1 MKDLSIKIGLIFL
14 FGIVSLS
21 LQANQIVLDCEVF
34 FTYQDYDGTTPVT
47 GGITFVNQSTGDYT
61 NIAWDFGDD
70 NFSNDSS
77 DSLDYFYANDGVY
90 NVCLSVWNDQGCFD
104 TFCSDVIV
112 GDLSDICNLTDCVFP
127 GDANKDGNA
136 NFYDLLEL
144 GIGNGTTGPERPNA
158 TTEWA
163 GQLAPDWAASTLNG
177 INFKHLDCDGNG
189 IIDEND
195 AIAITDNYQVMD
207 APNPTTEASAPL
219 IYIEFDQ
226 DTIFVDDN
234 LLASDIEI
242 IAHLKVGNQDFPAQN
257 IYGLAMYLSYPSDLV
272 YEDSISFEY
281 HANSFF
287 GTSNEVFW
295 LPNNQ
300 YDEEQIDIGIT
311 RKDASSST
319 GFGEVGKTVFI
330 IEADIIDGRVEN
342 GDVHFPVSVN
352 GVKMIDADGNE
363 LPINLTNT
371 PTTLVFTKAPETTGT
386 NNLQLAQEIQVFP
399 NPASEKINID
409 LGNLNGIQLQVFN
422 NFGQILLEKNISPSK
437 IELNVKDWNTG
448 VYFVKI
454 KTEKGVVSKRFVLK

>member
-1 MKDLSIKIGLIFL
+1 
-14 FGIVSLS
+14 
-21 LQANQIVLDCEVF
+21 
-34 FTYQDYDGTTPVT
+34 
-47 GGITFVNQSTGDYT
+47 
-61 NIAWDFGDD
+61 
-70 NFSNDSS
+70 
-77 DSLDYFYANDGVY
+77 DGVY
-90 NVCLSVWNDQGCFD
+90 NVCLSVWDDQGCLS

-127 GDANKDGNA
+127 GDANKDGSA

-144 GIGNGTTGPERPNA
+144 GIGNGITGPERPYA
-158 TTEWA
+158 TTEWT
-163 GQLAPDWAASTLNG
+163 GQLAPDWAESTLDG

-189 IIDEND
+189 VIDEND
-195 AIAITDNYQVMD
+195 AVAITDNYQVMD

-242 IAHLKVGNQDFPAQN
+242 TAHLKVGNQNFPAQN

-272 YEDSISFEY
+272 YEDSVSFEY
-281 HANSFF
+281 DTNSFF
-287 GTSNEVFW
+287 GSSNEVFW
-295 LPNNQ
+295 MPNNQ
-300 YDEEQIDIGIT
+300 YDEEQIDIGVT
-311 RKDASSST
+311 RKDATASS
-319 GFGEVGKTVFI
+319 GFGEIGKTVFI
-330 IEADIIDGRVEN
+330 IDADILDGRAEN

-371 PTTLVFTKAPETTGT
+371 PATLVFTKAPETTGA
-386 NNLQLAQEIQVFP
+386 NNPQLAQEIQVFP

-422 NFGQILLEKNISPSK
+422 NFGQILLKKNIPTSNT
-437 IELNVKDWNTG
+437 ELNVKDWNTG

-454 KTEKGVVSKRFVLK
+454 KTEEGVVSKRLVLK